1 MDIVNQTGGTFGNSF
16 QVVNI
21 NGVSIFSDINKIPSD
36 MGISNGPSVIP
47 SSKKATISIVNNITG
62 ISYMPTL

>member
-1 MDIVNQTGGTFGNSF
+1 MEIIKQTEGSFGNSF

-21 NGVSIFSDINKIPSD
+21 NGVSIFPDINKISSD
-36 MGISNGPSVIP
+36 VEISNGPSVIP

>member
-21 NGVSIFSDINKIPSD
+21 NGTSIYFDINKISSD
-36 MGISNGPSVIP
+36 VEISNGPSVIP
-47 SSKKATISIVNNITG
+47 NSKKATISIVNNITG